1 VRVHA
6 RTIRDSEGNFYS
18 LSMIQDISEQHR
30 AHEQIESMA
39 YHDELT
45 GLPNRRLMLDRL
57 GQAVARAKRYGG
69 GVILLSVDLDGLK
82 GVNDLYG
89 HAAGDALLVE
99 TADRLRAVVRDSDT
113 AARMGGDEFLI
124 LLTDSEERD
133 ADAVYVRIKS
143 SLEKPVPYEGIDLVA
158 RASIGRASLG
168 EDGRTP
174 TG

>member
-1 VRVHA
+1 MRVHA

-69 GVILLSVDLDGLK
+69 GVILLSVDP
-82 GVNDLYG
+82 
-89 HAAGDALLVE
+89 
-99 TADRLRAVVRDSDT
+99 TASKASMTCMATPPAMRCWSRPQT
-113 AARMGGDEFLI
+113 ASGQSCATAIRQLGWVA
-124 LLTDSEERD
+124 T
-133 ADAVYVRIKS
+133 S
-143 SLEKPVPYEGIDLVA
+143 S
-158 RASIGRASLG
+158 
-168 EDGRTP
+168 
-174 TG
+174 